1 MVSTLGP
8 SISSCRK
15 LHVDGDWDLSAYLL
29 GRVGN
34 ELRSYTGGTRAS
46 MPSCV
51 GGDSEEG
58 TLVTFDQQLT
68 LIPACGNRDLG
79 LWTPASVPFWLL
91 SLLSE
96 SLLISVILWVTQAE
110 CTG

>member
-1 MVSTLGP
+1 M
-8 SISSCRK
+8 
-15 LHVDGDWDLSAYLL
+15 SAYLL